1 MTFVDLTKAFDT
13 VSRDGLWKIMAKFGC
28 PPRFIAMVRQFH
40 DGMQA
45 RVQNDGEFSEP
56 FEVTNGVKQG
66 CVLAPTLFSM
76 MFSAMLMD
84 AFQDSDTGFPIR
96 YRFDGNI
103 FNLRRL
109 QAKTKVKTDVL
120 DELLYADDM
129 DKNANTEAK
138 MQRAMDQVS
147 QSCDNYDLTISTKK
161 TEVVHQPAPGKPYN
175 EPTITVNG
183 QKLKVVDKFTY
194 LGSTLSR
201 AVHIDDEI
209 TARIAKASVAFG
221 RLRANV
227 WERNGIKLDTKLKV
241 YKAVVL
247 PTLLY
252 ACETWTVYQ
261 RHAKRLNHFH
271 LSCLRKLLK
280 IKWQDKIPDT
290 EVLRKAG
297 MQSMHTVLKLAQL
310 RWTGH
315 VIRMPDAR
323 LPKKVFYG
331 ELQEGKRSQGGQK
344 KRYKDTLKA
353 SLKDFEIPM
362 GSWEQTAQER
372 SKWRGLINKGAAL
385 YEKKRICEAER
396 KRRERKAK
404 TNVPPADSM
413 TLTCSTCNRQFRARI
428 GLVSHQRTHQHT
440 SALFKK

>member
-1 MTFVDLTKAFDT
+1 M
-13 VSRDGLWKIMAKFGC
+13 
-28 PPRFIAMVRQFH
+28 
-40 DGMQA
+40 
-45 RVQNDGEFSEP
+45 
-56 FEVTNGVKQG
+56 
-66 CVLAPTLFSM
+66 
-76 MFSAMLMD
+76 
-84 AFQDSDTGFPIR
+84 
-96 YRFDGNI
+96 
-103 FNLRRL
+103 
-109 QAKTKVKTDVL
+109 
-120 DELLYADDM
+120 
-129 DKNANTEAK
+129 
-138 MQRAMDQVS
+138 
-147 QSCDNYDLTISTKK
+147 
-161 TEVVHQPAPGKPYN
+161 
-175 EPTITVNG
+175 
-183 QKLKVVDKFTY
+183 
-194 LGSTLSR
+194 
-201 AVHIDDEI
+201 
-209 TARIAKASVAFG
+209 AFG

-227 WERNGIKLDTKLKV
+227 WERNRIKLDTKLKV

-290 EVLRKAG
+290 EVLTKAG

-315 VIRMPDAR
+315 VIRMPDAL

-331 ELQEGKRSQGGQK
+331 ELQEGKRSQGSQK

-404 TNVPPADSM
+404 TNVPPSDSM

-428 GLVSHQRTHQHT
+428 GLVSHQITHKHISTIQEIMMVFLISERRTIMICPAVCTAHSLCHCDILPVCSPHYDKVYKMPMFGT
-440 SALFKK
+440 GMFYFC